1 MSISQT
7 SLAGW
12 RLLSDLNLLY
22 MSSKVL
28 ELIFTFFKTRLQIFI
43 YLKKKGVY
51 NLHIN
56 YSAPLP
62 GLFNKI
68 LHVPSVLSLHMA
80 FWRVCDCVVNWGCG
94 VPMHVENPSGNALI
108 CLLKLP
114 TKIGHPG
121 SWDLISYMAYS
132 SAAKQYIRNLKRL
145 NCLQ

>member
-1 MSISQT
+1 MIISQT

-28 ELIFTFFKTRLQIFI
+28 EFIFTFFKNKCDMFFFI

-80 FWRVCDCVVNWGCG
+80 F
-94 VPMHVENPSGNALI
+94 
-108 CLLKLP
+108 
-114 TKIGHPG
+114 
-121 SWDLISYMAYS
+121 
-132 SAAKQYIRNLKRL
+132 
-145 NCLQ
+145 